1 MSSTEQVKLI
11 VRMLGEQD
19 ESAFLSAV
27 TDWEGEELSWLTFDW
42 DPTMSHQDHLKIL
55 MNHHKGI
62 NLPSDFVASTML
74 YGFVGNQI
82 IGRVHLRHTLNDN
95 LLKRG
100 GHMGYAV
107 SPRFRGKGLGLGLAQ
122 AGLLYLKE
130 NLKVKDVLITCDE
143 KNAPSIKIIETL
155 GAKYENTVP
164 DAKGVPTRR
173 YWV

>member
-1 MSSTEQVKLI
+1 
-11 VRMLGEQD
+11 MLGPDD

-27 TDWEGEELSWLTFDW
+27 SDWEGEDLAWLTFDW
-42 DPTMSHQDHLKIL
+42 DPTMSHEQHLKIL
-55 MNHHKGI
+55 SDHHHGI

-74 YGFVGNQI
+74 YGFVGDKI
-82 IGRVHLRHTLNDN
+82 IGRVHVRHTLNDN

-107 SPRFRGKGLGLGLAQ
+107 SPRFRGHGYGLSLAK
-122 AGLLYLKE
+122 AGLEFLTK

-143 KNAPSIKIIETL
+143 KNNPSIKIIEAL
-155 GAKYENTVP
+155 GAKLENTVP

-173 YWV
+173 YWL